1 LSATP
6 GTHNPEP
13 TPLDPDTLLDAKQTA
28 ALLAISARTLWSMTN
43 AGMIPSV
50 RIGRSV
56 RYRRAALLEWVI
68 DRERGRA

>member
-1 LSATP
+1 MNAST
-6 GTHNPEP
+6 TSNPAAI
-13 TPLDPDTLLDAKQTA
+13 DPDTLLNANQTA
-28 ALLAISARTLWSMTN
+28 ALLAISERTLWSMTN

>member
-1 LSATP
+1 MNASTTSNPATI
-6 GTHNPEP
+6 
-13 TPLDPDTLLDAKQTA
+13 DPDTLLDAKQTA

-43 AGMIPSV
+43 AGMIPCV

-68 DRERGRA
+68 GRERGRA